1 MKSEVISTKK
11 NDDEIDLRQL
21 FMNVRRKWHYF
32 LISLLVFGAAGFC
45 YIKLTLPVYEAS
57 SSVLVKDSKNSSNNI
72 EDFIAGDVFGNQKN
86 IATEMG
92 ILQSR
97 SVLEETINELNLEV
111 SYFSAGT
118 FQKLPLY
125 KNNPFVVKS
134 LFVNEGVY
142 GEYFE
147 LTIIDSGKFNLETTI
162 DNKFLQ
168 DFSYNKTHL
177 FGEEVRTPQFN
188 FIIEKNE
195 AA

>member
-1 MKSEVISTKK
+1 MKSEAITIKK

-32 LISLLVFGAAGFC
+32 IVSLIIFGAAAFF
-45 YIKLTLPVYEAS
+45 YIKLTIPVYEAS
-57 SSVLVKDSKNSSNNI
+57 SSVLIKDSKNSSNNI

-97 SVLEETINELNLEV
+97 SVLEETISELNLEV
-111 SYFSAGT
+111 SYFSEGT
-118 FQKLPLY
+118 FSKQPLY
-125 KNNPFVVKS
+125 KNNPFTVKS

-147 LTIIDSGKFNLETTI
+147 LTIIDSENFELDATL
-162 DNKFLQ
+162 DNKFLH
-168 DFSYNKTHL
+168 DYSYKKTHK
-177 FGEEVRTPQFN
+177 FGEEIRTPQFT
-188 FIIEKNE
+188 FIIEK
-195 AA
+195 